1 MVNADFWGEGLAQ
14 WSGGYDSYANTK
26 HPFTGIQITEKGL
39 DAMAKIISD
48 VRDVVGYN
56 IPLSSDHYGH
66 FDLNNAIR
74 FGKAVDKYR
83 LAWLEDMVPWEFT
96 DQLKTISDA
105 LDTPLLTGEDIYLC
119 KRLNQ

>member
-1 MVNADFWGEGLAQ
+1 
-14 WSGGYDSYANTK
+14 
-26 HPFTGIQITEKGL
+26 
-39 DAMAKIISD
+39 MAKIISD